1 MRGTRRSGALFS
13 AYGSRIQANEVLGAV
28 LQGSGSTEA
37 VSGAVAGLRSTA
49 VQVRDSTAG
58 TRYSQFAVLVEALSR
73 LLSWQNAVA
82 SAEVEADRFLRSAKL
97 IARNVLREVGNDA
110 EAAPLSSVASWID
123 RLSDVDEVPQMA
135 RSLLRVPLPLPMF
148 AGTLSPWIGTR
159 YGAPVPGPPAIAVAF
174 TSFLI
179 DGMTFKDPQ
188 TAEPELIHDLTVQ
201 VAISKWPEPARELI
215 LEAVSVEPRDS
226 YELPVFS
233 FGRPEGDPP
242 YSVTK
247 SGHMLLRFP
256 QTLLARPLEFM
267 YLARFIPEPAD
278 FRLLTEGQRRL
289 HMQCFDP
296 ERDPQSGYAQID
308 KRIFAIRNE
317 ARGAPAIGDPEL
329 NDFLL
334 LMAAVGGVAGQSLQD
349 NLFPRKYGEGEFQD
363 EMKKL
368 LRLHPRIGS
377 ALEEHPRAG
386 GGITD
391 LSFRGIR
398 LELKVEAGR
407 LVALEDAERF
417 LAQTAQYA
425 VGSDRRF
432 AVLAVLDC
440 SPKTGAPASAAN
452 DIFLRILPAPTG
464 GTLPIL
470 IGVVILRGNLAKP
483 SDLSRK
489 RQD

>member
-1 MRGTRRSGALFS
+1 LSGIA
-13 AYGSRIQANEVLGAV
+13 SRIG
-28 LQGSGSTEA
+28 
-37 VSGAVAGLRSTA
+37 
-49 VQVRDSTAG
+49 
-58 TRYSQFAVLVEALSR
+58 
-73 LLSWQNAVA
+73 
-82 SAEVEADRFLRSAKL
+82 
-97 IARNVLREVGNDA
+97 
-110 EAAPLSSVASWID
+110 
-123 RLSDVDEVPQMA
+123 RLSDVDEVA
-135 RSLLRVPLPLPMF
+135 EVTRSLLRVPLPLPMF
-148 AGTLSPWIGTR
+148 AGTPSPRIGVTH
-159 YGAPVPGPPAIAVAF
+159 GAQARGPLAIAVAF
-174 TSFLI
+174 TTFLL
-179 DGMTFKDPQ
+179 DGMAFEDPQ
-188 TAEPELIHDLTVQ
+188 TVEPDLIHDLTVQ

-247 SGHMLLRFP
+247 SGHMLVRFP
-256 QTLLARPLEFM
+256 QALLARPLEFM
-267 YLARFIPEPAD
+267 YLARFAPEPAD
-278 FRLLTEGQRRL
+278 FRLLTEGQRHL

-296 ERDPQSGYAQID
+296 ERNPQSGYAQID
-308 KRIFAIRNE
+308 KRIFEIRKE
-317 ARGAPAIGDPEL
+317 ARGAPAIGDREL
-329 NDFLL
+329 SDFLL

-349 NLFPRKYGEGEFQD
+349 NLFSGKYGEREFQD

-398 LELKVEAGR
+398 LELKVEAGH

-417 LAQTAQYA
+417 LWQTAQYA

-432 AVLAVLDC
+432 AVLAFLDC
-440 SPKTGAPASAAN
+440 SPKTDAPASAAN
-452 DIFLRILPAPTG
+452 DIFLKILPAPTG

-483 SDLSRK
+483 SDLSRRAQGQSQISK
-489 RQD
+489 GFAGQSV